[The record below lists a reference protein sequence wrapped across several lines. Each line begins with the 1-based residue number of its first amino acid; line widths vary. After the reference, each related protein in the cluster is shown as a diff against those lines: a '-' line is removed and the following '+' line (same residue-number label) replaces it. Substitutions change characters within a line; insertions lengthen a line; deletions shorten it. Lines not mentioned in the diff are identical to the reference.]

1 MLNRRTLLRG
11 LAAATLAPF
20 TVLKSVASP
29 KFVRYN
35 WIAACPPAALPAALR
50 PGMVVPSPVVA
61 EMSVMLRQVYAA
73 DIAASL
79 SDRMNTLAAQYQQD
93 ATAAIWRNAMGLP
106 SPRPARPAPWYDQ
119 LRRAPRGDGVC
130 H

>member
-35 WIAACPPAALPAALR
+35 WIAACPPAILPDVLR

-61 EMSVMLRQVYAA
+61 EMSVLLRQVYFEDAYDTA
-73 DIAASL
+73 GTMT
-79 SDRMNTLAAQYQQD
+79 DRMNALAAQCRQEQS
-93 ATAAIWRNAMGLP
+93 AAMWRSIVGGPLP
-106 SPRPARPAPWYDQ
+106 RRVRPAPWYDQ
-119 LRRAPRGDGVC
+119 LRRAPRC
-130 H
+130 A